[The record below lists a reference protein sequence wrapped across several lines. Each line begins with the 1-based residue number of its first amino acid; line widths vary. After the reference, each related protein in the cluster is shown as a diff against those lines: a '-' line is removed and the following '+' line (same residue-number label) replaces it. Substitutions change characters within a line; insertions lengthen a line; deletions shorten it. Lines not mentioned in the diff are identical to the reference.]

1 MPIYLYKTIE
11 KGCPYCK
18 EGFEIL
24 QKVDEEP
31 LRQCPKC
38 KSRVKKVLCGFS
50 IGFSKTSFERKA
62 KEKGFH
68 KLKKVDK
75 GKYEKIY

>member
-1 MPIYLYKTIE
+1 MPIYVYKAVK

-18 EGFEIL
+18 EGFEVF
-24 QKVDEEP
+24 QKVDDAPITE
-31 LRQCPKC
+31 CPKC
-38 KSRVKKVLCGFS
+38 KSQVKRVFSQFS

-68 KLKKVDK
+68 KLKRVDK